1 MRALKPTGGWGW
13 GTSAPCSTL
22 WWRTLLAVQLGKQGC
37 RQPGEEACGRCS
49 VPSRLEGMWGGGA
62 PPFDCQAG
70 GGQEPGPHRALHG
83 LWAPR
88 PPQGSSRGRRKRTTR
103 AGGGAPNW
111 GLRTHPFSHRLPV
124 CLPRGPSPG
133 SASPADHAVGLPRS
147 PSWLPALP
155 ARILPSSSGWKGLGV
170 YVGGVVLPK
179 SGCF

>member
-13 GTSAPCSTL
+13 GTSALCSTL

-103 AGGGAPNW
+103 AGAGHPTGGFGLTPSPTGSPCVYHVGPRLARPV
-111 GLRTHPFSHRLPV
+111 LRTMQWACRGVRAGFPH
-124 CLPRGPSPG
+124 CLPASCPAAQGGRGL
-133 SASPADHAVGLPRS
+133 VCM
-147 PSWLPALP
+147 W
-155 ARILPSSSGWKGLGV
+155 
-170 YVGGVVLPK
+170 GGVVLPK